1 MRIELPCSSN
11 PSVVGRDPRGGRV
24 HDPAVCEWV
33 MAAMGLNSV
42 TDWAVTHYV
51 GGRRANPKVE
61 RRVEGGGRTTS
72 WLLFVIHHLCA
83 DGGVIWVIFTGRSW
97 REGIGFRLARIL
109 SVTLNMK
116 MHICRKVL

>member
-1 MRIELPCSSN
+1 
-11 PSVVGRDPRGGRV
+11 
-24 HDPAVCEWV
+24 

-61 RRVEGGGRTTS
+61 RRVGVEGGGRTTS

-83 DGGVIWVIFTGRSW
+83 DGGVIWVIFTGRLW
-97 REGIGFRLARIL
+97 KEGIGFQLATWL
-109 SVTLNMK
+109 GVTLNM
-116 MHICRKVL
+116 

>member
-11 PSVVGRDPRGGRV
+11 PNGWARSSGRV

-61 RRVEGGGRTTS
+61 RREGVEQQVGCCLLFTTS
-72 WLLFVIHHLCA
+72 APMAELSGSSSMPGCG
-83 DGGVIWVIFTGRSW
+83 DW
-97 REGIGFRLARIL
+97 RKGIGFQLARIL
-109 SVTLNMK
+109 SVTLN
-116 MHICRKVL
+116 I